1 MTHRD
6 DRRAGAPPAFAPIDA
21 AQRIQALDVI
31 RGFALLGIFLMNIEW
46 FSRPLQEMGSGID
59 PGATGLDHAA
69 AWAVHVFV
77 AGKFWV
83 LFSLLFGMG
92 FAVMSSRGGH
102 GPQFCGRYLR
112 RCLVL
117 LAFGV
122 LHAVLLWPGDILHAY
137 AITGLL
143 LLAFGEIS
151 NRARLWLGIALYAT
165 LALMITFGGG
175 LMSLVPAGEIDE
187 IGTMAEEMESAAA
200 VATQVYAHGSYADA
214 VVQRARD
221 FLTLSVQGALMVIPL
236 ALGVFMLGAWLVR
249 SGRMHDVAS
258 QRGWFARLAL
268 WTIPLGAVFVALAMS
283 VGTSFEGMREMGPM
297 LLASGLMMLGS
308 LPLALGY
315 VALLVLGL
323 GVPGI
328 SRVLGWLAPAGRM
341 ALTHYLLQSL
351 IASTLFYGYG
361 FGLWGQVGRAGQVVL
376 VLVVF
381 ALQVA
386 ASHWWLAR
394 YRFGP
399 MEWLWRWLTYGAK
412 PAMRVG

>member
-1 MTHRD
+1 MTHLQD
-6 DRRAGAPPAFAPIDA
+6 LQAGGPPAFAPIDA

-59 PGATGLDHAA
+59 PAATGIDHAA
-69 AWAVHVFV
+69 AWAVHVLV

-102 GPQFCGRYLR
+102 GAQFRSRYVR

-117 LAFGV
+117 LAFGL
-122 LHAVLLWPGDILHAY
+122 LHALLLWPGDILHAY
-137 AITGLL
+137 AVTGLL
-143 LLAFGEIS
+143 LLAFGEVS
-151 NRARLWLGIALYAT
+151 NRARLLLGIGLYAG
-165 LALMITFGGG
+165 LASMIVVGGG
-175 LMSLVPAGEIDE
+175 LMSLVPPGEMPGFE
-187 IGTMAEEMESAAA
+187 TMAVELESAAA
-200 VATQVYAHGSYADA
+200 AAREVYAHGSYFQ
-214 VVQRARD
+214 VVFQRGRD
-221 FLTLSVQGALMVIPL
+221 FLTLGVQGALMMIPM

-268 WTIPLGAVFVALAMS
+268 WTLPLGAVFVTLSMS
-283 VGTSFEGMREMGPM
+283 VGESFDGMREMGPM
-297 LLASGLMMLGS
+297 LLAQGLMMLGS

-315 VALLVLGL
+315 LSLLVLGL
-323 GVPGI
+323 GLPGI

-351 IASTLFYGYG
+351 VASSLFFGYG
-361 FGLWGQVGRAGQVVL
+361 LGWWGQLGRGAQVL
-376 VLVVF
+376 LALAVF
-381 ALQVA
+381 ALQVV
-386 ASHWWLAR
+386 ASHWWLGR

-399 MEWLWRWLTYGAK
+399 MEWLWRWLTYGAR
-412 PAMRVG
+412 PAMRLG

>member
-1 MTHRD
+1 MTHLQD
-6 DRRAGAPPAFAPIDA
+6 LQAGGPPAFAPIDA

-59 PGATGLDHAA
+59 PAATGIDHAA
-69 AWAVHVFV
+69 AWAVHVLV

-102 GPQFCGRYLR
+102 GAQFRSRYVR

-117 LAFGV
+117 LAFGL
-122 LHAVLLWPGDILHAY
+122 LHALLLWPGDILHAY
-137 AITGLL
+137 AVTGLL
-143 LLAFGEIS
+143 LLAFGEVS
-151 NRARLWLGIALYAT
+151 NRARLLLGIGLYAG
-165 LALMITFGGG
+165 LASMIVVGGG
-175 LMSLVPAGEIDE
+175 LMSLVPPGEMPGFE
-187 IGTMAEEMESAAA
+187 TMAVELESAAA
-200 VATQVYAHGSYADA
+200 AAREVYAHGSYFQ
-214 VVQRARD
+214 VVFQRGRD
-221 FLTLSVQGALMVIPL
+221 FLTLGVQGALMMIPM

-268 WTIPLGAVFVALAMS
+268 WTLPLGAVFVTLSMS
-283 VGTSFEGMREMGPM
+283 VGESFDGMREMGPM
-297 LLASGLMMLGS
+297 LLAQGLMMLGS

-315 VALLVLGL
+315 LSLLVLGL
-323 GVPGI
+323 GLPGI

-351 IASTLFYGYG
+351 VASSLFFGYG
-361 FGLWGQVGRAGQVVL
+361 LGWWGQLGRGAHVL
-376 VLVVF
+376 LALAVF
-381 ALQVA
+381 ALQVV
-386 ASHWWLAR
+386 ASHWWLGR

-399 MEWLWRWLTYGAK
+399 MEWLWRWLTYGAR
-412 PAMRVG
+412 PAMRLG

>member
-1 MTHRD
+1 MTQIH
-6 DRRAGAPPAFAPIDA
+6 DRQAGGPPAFAPIDA
-21 AQRIQALDVI
+21 GQRIQALDVV

-46 FSRPLQEMGSGID
+46 FGRPMQAMGSGID
-59 PGATGLDHAA
+59 PATTGLDHAA

-77 AGKFWV
+77 SGKFWV

-102 GPQFCGRYLR
+102 GAAFRGRYLR
-112 RCLVL
+112 RCLAL
-117 LAFGV
+117 LAFGL
-122 LHAVLLWPGDILHAY
+122 LHVVLLWPGDILHAY

-151 NRARLWLGIALYAT
+151 NRARLVLGLGLYGAIALMV
-165 LALMITFGGG
+165 ALGGG
-175 LMSLVPAGEIDE
+175 LISLVPAEELGE
-187 IGTMAEEMESAAA
+187 MAGMAAEMEAQAAQA
-200 VATQVYAHGSYADA
+200 VGVYAHGSYLDA
-214 VVQRARD
+214 VLQRARD
-221 FLTLSVQGALMVIPL
+221 FASLSMQGLVMTVPM

-268 WTIPLGAVFVALAMS
+268 WTLPLGAAFVALSMA
-283 VGTSFEGMREMGPM
+283 VGSSFDGMREMGPM
-297 LLASGLMMLGS
+297 LLAQGLMMLGS
-308 LPLALGY
+308 LSLALGY
-315 VALLVLGL
+315 LALLVLGL
-323 GVPGI
+323 GAPGV

-361 FGLWGQVGRAGQVVL
+361 VGLWGQVGRAGQVLL
-376 VLVVF
+376 VLAVF
-381 ALQVA
+381 ALQVL

-399 MEWLWRWLTYGAK
+399 MEWLWRWLTYGTR
-412 PAMRVG
+412 PRMRLD

>member
-1 MTHRD
+1 MTHLQD
-6 DRRAGAPPAFAPIDA
+6 LQAGGPPAFAPIDA

-59 PGATGLDHAA
+59 PAATGIDHAA
-69 AWAVHVFV
+69 AWAVHVLV

-102 GPQFCGRYLR
+102 GAQFRSRYVR

-117 LAFGV
+117 LAFGL
-122 LHAVLLWPGDILHAY
+122 LHALLLWPGDILHAY
-137 AITGLL
+137 AVTGLL
-143 LLAFGEIS
+143 LLAFGEVS
-151 NRARLWLGIALYAT
+151 NRARLLLGIGLYAG
-165 LALMITFGGG
+165 LASMIVVGGG
-175 LMSLVPAGEIDE
+175 LMSLAPPGEMPGFE
-187 IGTMAEEMESAAA
+187 TMAVELESAAA
-200 VATQVYAHGSYADA
+200 AAREVYAHGNYFE
-214 VVQRARD
+214 VVLQRGRD
-221 FLTLSVQGALMVIPL
+221 FLTLGVQGALMVIPM

-258 QRGWFARLAL
+258 QRDWFARLAL
-268 WTIPLGAVFVALAMS
+268 WTLPLGAVFVTLSMS
-283 VGTSFEGMREMGPM
+283 VGESFDGMREMGPM
-297 LLASGLMMLGS
+297 LLAQGLMMLGS

-315 VALLVLGL
+315 LSLLVLGL
-323 GVPGI
+323 GLPGI

-351 IASTLFYGYG
+351 VASSLFFGYG
-361 FGLWGQVGRAGQVVL
+361 LGWWGHLGRGAQVLLAL
-376 VLVVF
+376 AIF
-381 ALQVA
+381 ALQVV
-386 ASHWWLAR
+386 ASHWWLGR

-399 MEWLWRWLTYGAK
+399 MEWLWRWLTYGAR
-412 PAMRVG
+412 PAMRLG

>member
-1 MTHRD
+1 MTQIH
-6 DRRAGAPPAFAPIDA
+6 DRQAGGPPAFAPIDA
-21 AQRIQALDVI
+21 GQRIQALDVV

-46 FSRPLQEMGSGID
+46 FGRPMQAMGSGID
-59 PGATGLDHAA
+59 PSTTGLDHAA

-77 AGKFWV
+77 SGKFWV

-102 GPQFCGRYLR
+102 GAAFRGRYLR
-112 RCLVL
+112 RCLAL
-117 LAFGV
+117 LAFGL

-151 NRARLWLGIALYAT
+151 NRARLVLGLGLYGAIALMV
-165 LALMITFGGG
+165 ALGGG
-175 LMSLVPAGEIDE
+175 LISLVPAEELGE
-187 IGTMAEEMESAAA
+187 MAGMAAEMESQAVQAAG
-200 VATQVYAHGSYADA
+200 VYAHGSYPDA
-214 VVQRARD
+214 VLQRARD
-221 FLTLSVQGALMVIPL
+221 FASLSMQGLVMTVPM

-268 WTIPLGAVFVALAMS
+268 WTLPLGATFVALSMA
-283 VGTSFEGMREMGPM
+283 VGSSFDGMREMGPM
-297 LLASGLMMLGS
+297 LLAQGLMMLGS

-315 VALLVLGL
+315 LSLLVLGL
-323 GVPGI
+323 GAPGV
-328 SRVLGWLAPAGRM
+328 SRVLGWLAPPGRM

-361 FGLWGQVGRAGQVVL
+361 VGLWGQVGRAGQVLL
-376 VLVVF
+376 VLAVF
-381 ALQVA
+381 AMQVLT
-386 ASHWWLAR
+386 SHWWLAR

-399 MEWLWRWLTYGAK
+399 MEWLWRWLTYGTR
-412 PAMRVG
+412 PRMRLD

>member
-1 MTHRD
+1 VTDKD
-6 DRRAGAPPAFAPIDA
+6 DRHAAAPPAFAPIEA

-59 PGATGLDHAA
+59 PTAIGLDLTA

-102 GPQFCGRYLR
+102 GLQFRGRYLR

-137 AITGLL
+137 AVTGLL

-151 NRARLWLGIALYAT
+151 NRARLWLGIGLYAT
-165 LALMITFGGG
+165 LALMITLGGG
-175 LMSLVPAGEIDE
+175 LMSLVPAGEIGE
-187 IGTMAEEMESAAA
+187 LETMADELESAAA
-200 VATQVYAHGSYADA
+200 AATHVYAQGHYVDV

-221 FLTLSVQGALMVIPL
+221 FLALSVQGALLVVPM

-268 WTIPLGAVFVALAMS
+268 WTIPLGALFVALATS
-283 VGTSFEGMREMGPM
+283 VGTSFDGMREMGPM
-297 LLASGLMMLGS
+297 LLASGLMMLGN

-315 VALLVLGL
+315 LSLLVLGL

-328 SRVLGWLAPAGRM
+328 SRVLGWLAPPGRM

-351 IASTLFYGYG
+351 VASTLFYGYG

-381 ALQVA
+381 ALQVV

-399 MEWLWRWLTYGAK
+399 VEWLWRWLTYGAR
-412 PAMRVG
+412 PVMRAG

>member
-1 MTHRD
+1 MTHLQD
-6 DRRAGAPPAFAPIDA
+6 LQAGGPPAFAPIDA

-59 PGATGLDHAA
+59 PAATGIDHAA
-69 AWAVHVFV
+69 AWAVHVLV

-102 GPQFCGRYLR
+102 GAQFRSRYVR

-117 LAFGV
+117 LAFGL
-122 LHAVLLWPGDILHAY
+122 LHALLLWPGDILHAY
-137 AITGLL
+137 AVTGLL
-143 LLAFGEIS
+143 LLAFGEVS
-151 NRARLWLGIALYAT
+151 NRARLLLGIGLYAG
-165 LALMITFGGG
+165 LASMIVVGGG
-175 LMSLVPAGEIDE
+175 LMSLVPPGEMPGFE
-187 IGTMAEEMESAAA
+187 TMAVEMESAAA
-200 VATQVYAHGSYADA
+200 AAREVYAHGNYFQ
-214 VVQRARD
+214 VVLQRGRD
-221 FLTLSVQGALMVIPL
+221 FLTLGVQGALMMIPM

-268 WTIPLGAVFVALAMS
+268 WTLPLGAVFVTLSMW
-283 VGTSFEGMREMGPM
+283 VGESFDGMREMGPM
-297 LLASGLMMLGS
+297 LLAQGLMMLGS

-315 VALLVLGL
+315 LSLLVLGL
-323 GVPGI
+323 GLPGI

-351 IASTLFYGYG
+351 VASSLFFGYG
-361 FGLWGQVGRAGQVVL
+361 LGWWGQLGRGAQVL
-376 VLVVF
+376 LALAIF
-381 ALQVA
+381 ALQVV
-386 ASHWWLAR
+386 ASHWWLGR

-399 MEWLWRWLTYGAK
+399 MEWLWRWLTYGAR
-412 PAMRVG
+412 PAMRLG

>member
-1 MTHRD
+1 MTHLQD
-6 DRRAGAPPAFAPIDA
+6 LQAGGPPAFAPIDA

-59 PGATGLDHAA
+59 PAATGIDHAA
-69 AWAVHVFV
+69 AWAVHVLV

-102 GPQFCGRYLR
+102 GAQFRSRYVR

-117 LAFGV
+117 LAFGL
-122 LHAVLLWPGDILHAY
+122 LHALLLWPGDILHAY
-137 AITGLL
+137 AVTGLL
-143 LLAFGEIS
+143 LLAFGEVS
-151 NRARLWLGIALYAT
+151 NRARLLLGIGLYAG
-165 LALMITFGGG
+165 LASMIVVGGG
-175 LMSLVPAGEIDE
+175 LMSLAPPGEMPGFE
-187 IGTMAEEMESAAA
+187 TMAVELESAAA
-200 VATQVYAHGSYADA
+200 AAREVYAHGNYFQ
-214 VVQRARD
+214 VVLQRGRD
-221 FLTLSVQGALMVIPL
+221 FLTLGVQGALMMIPM

-258 QRGWFARLAL
+258 QGGWFARLAL
-268 WTIPLGAVFVALAMS
+268 WTLPLGAVFVTLSMS
-283 VGTSFEGMREMGPM
+283 VGESFDGMREMGPM
-297 LLASGLMMLGS
+297 LLAQGLMMLGS

-315 VALLVLGL
+315 LSLLVLGL
-323 GVPGI
+323 GLPGI

-351 IASTLFYGYG
+351 VASSLFFGYG
-361 FGLWGQVGRAGQVVL
+361 LGWWGQLGRGAQVL
-376 VLVVF
+376 LALAIF
-381 ALQVA
+381 ALQVV
-386 ASHWWLAR
+386 ASHWWLGR

-399 MEWLWRWLTYGAK
+399 MEWLWRWLTYGAR
-412 PAMRVG
+412 PAMRLG